1 MHLVVPQGLA
11 ARTGG
16 FAYDRRLVDG
26 LRDRGWSVTVHELG
40 PDFPR
45 PSPGALSAAAETLRA
60 IPSGDNVVV
69 DGLALG
75 GMPAIA
81 ADQASRLRLVA
92 LVHHPLAEET
102 GLDPAARRA
111 LHAAEQRALAAV
123 AHVIVTS
130 HATARAL
137 SAYGIDPASVTVAEP
152 GTDPAPLA
160 AARGMPPLRLVCVAT
175 VTPRKGHALL
185 LDALAS
191 LRDRPW
197 RLDCIGSTRR
207 DQVTAH
213 AVARQVESLGLSD
226 RVRFHGEVD
235 DAALERAYA
244 RADAFVLASY
254 YEGYGMAF
262 AEALARGLPIVAT
275 GGGAVAETVP
285 GTAGLLA
292 PAGDA
297 KALSA
302 ALRRLLDEPGL
313 YGHLREGARA
323 ARERLPGW
331 DQAVERVAGVLSG
344 EAPA

>member
-1 MHLVVPQGLA
+1 M
-11 ARTGG
+11 
-16 FAYDRRLVDG
+16 
-26 LRDRGWSVTVHELG
+26 HELG
-40 PDFPR
+40 PDSPR
-45 PSPGALSAAAETLRA
+45 PSRAALSAAADTLRA
-60 IPSGDNVVV
+60 IPTGHDVVV

-81 ADQASRLRLVA
+81 IDQASRLRLVA

-102 GLDPAARRA
+102 GLDPVARQA

-123 AHVIVTS
+123 SHVIVTS

-137 SAYGIDPASVTVAEP
+137 AAYGIDPASVTVAEP

-160 AARGMPPLRLVCVAT
+160 AARGLPPLRLVCVAT

-185 LDALAS
+185 LDALAG

-207 DQVTAH
+207 DPVTAD
-213 AVARQVESLGLSD
+213 AVARQVVSLELGD
-226 RVRFHGEVD
+226 RVCFHGEVD
-235 DAALERAYA
+235 DATLQRAYGG
-244 RADAFVLASY
+244 ADAFVLASY

-285 GTAGLLA
+285 GTAGLLD

-297 KALSA
+297 T
-302 ALRRLLDEPGL
+302 ALRPLLEEPEL
-313 YGHLREGARA
+313 YEHWREGARA
-323 ARERLPGW
+323 
-331 DQAVERVAGVLSG
+331 
-344 EAPA
+344 